1 MAHKYIAVVLKF
13 SVPLKTYIM
22 KGLRIWYGYLYQSD
36 TARFCCP
43 CASKFLPHFASNFSG
58 NQIMYSALLPHLHL
72 HLNPF
77 IQRVLFINF
86 QFLHEGNLDTLLQ
99 VWPDFE
105 AKP

>member
-1 MAHKYIAVVLKF
+1 
-13 SVPLKTYIM
+13 
-22 KGLRIWYGYLYQSD
+22 
-36 TARFCCP
+36 
-43 CASKFLPHFASNFSG
+43 
-58 NQIMYSALLPHLHL
+58 MYSALLPHLHL

-105 AKP
+105 AKPWVELAPDSSSWTTYP